1 MKTIRH
7 TATLFYYDG
16 PQVFEG
22 RDGIGG
28 HYIAV
33 AVEPIDSRER
43 YLVSGVA
50 PERLRQ
56 FRSGTL
62 DLRSLL
68 AEPVEGEWYLA
79 DAVAGF
85 NEPLELLRQ
94 NRSLRESGFLPDDGF
109 VLHDRVAEEAVLKEA
124 RERRNL
130 VLEIATE
137 PPEATTDHRIRVNT
151 LVGLLHYVQVMVRHA
166 YRTATKGR
174 TPQPGQRENHM
185 MDVVV
190 PATAGSFRVVLEAAQ
205 LPDMFGHNDVALGL
219 QKMDMLF
226 EKIGDPNDTLETLKE
241 NRGHLAG
248 IYLKLMRFLVDHQTG
263 IHYSWA
269 EPNSVRPSS
278 YAATEAETRMLVD
291 ALSSVTHLGVE
302 TVTLEGRFERFNR
315 RSGSWGLLTN
325 EGRVSGHIKKGG
337 PSLDGLQVD
346 GRYRFHCEE
355 EIEEIDITGRESRK
369 IYLNSHEAL

>member
-7 TATLFYYDG
+7 TGTLFYYDG
-16 PQVFEG
+16 PQVFEA

-62 DLRSLL
+62 DLRTLL
-68 AEPVEGEWYLA
+68 GEPVEDEWYLA
-79 DAVAGF
+79 TTTEGLE
-85 NEPLELLRQ
+85 EPLELVRQ
-94 NRSLRESGFLPDDGF
+94 NTPLRESGFLPDEGF
-109 VLHDRVAEEAVLKEA
+109 VLHDRVADESVLKEA

-219 QKMDMLF
+219 QKIDMLF
-226 EKIGDPNDTLETLKE
+226 KHIDNPHDTLETLKE

-248 IYLKLMRFLVDHQTG
+248 VYLKLMRFLVDHETG
-263 IHYSWA
+263 LHYSWA
-269 EPNSVRPSS
+269 EPTSIRPSS
-278 YAATEAETRMLVD
+278 YAITEAETRILVD
-291 ALSSVTHLGVE
+291 ALSNVTHLGIE
-302 TVTLEGRFERFNR
+302 TITLEGRFERFNR

-325 EGRVSGHIKKGG
+325 EGRVSGKTKKGG

-346 GRYRFHCEE
+346 GRYRFFCEE
-355 EIEEIDITGRESRK
+355 EIEEIDVTGRESRK
-369 IYLNSHEAL
+369 IYLNAHEPL

>member
-1 MKTIRH
+1 MKTIRY
-7 TATLFYYDG
+7 TNMLFYYDG
-16 PQVFEG
+16 PQVFEA

-33 AVEPIDSRER
+33 ALEAEDSRDR

-50 PERLRQ
+50 PAQLSQ

-62 DLRSLL
+62 DLKSLL
-68 AEPVEGEWYLA
+68 ADSVEDEWYLA
-79 DAVAGF
+79 TIAAGLT
-85 NEPLELLRQ
+85 EPLDLVPQ
-94 NRSLRESGFLPDDGF
+94 STSLSESGLLPDDGF
-109 VLHDRVAEEAVLKEA
+109 LLHDRVAEESALKEA

-174 TPQPGQRENHM
+174 KPQPGQRENHM
-185 MDVVV
+185 MNVVV
-190 PATAGSFRVVLEAAQ
+190 PAAAGSFRVVLEAAQ
-205 LPDMFGHNDVALGL
+205 LPDLFGHNDVALGL
-219 QKMDMLF
+219 QKIDMLF
-226 EKIGDPNDTLETLKE
+226 ENSSDPHETLETLKE

-248 IYLKLMRFLVDHQTG
+248 VYLKLMRFLVDHRTG
-263 IHYSWA
+263 LHYSWA
-269 EPNSVRPSS
+269 EPTSERSNG
-278 YAATEAETRMLVD
+278 YAVTEAETKRLVD
-291 ALSSVTHLGVE
+291 VLSSVTHLGVE
-302 TVTLEGRFERFNR
+302 NITLEGRFERFNR

-325 EGRVSGHIKKGG
+325 EGRVLGKIKKGG

-346 GRYRFHCEE
+346 GRYRFYCEE
-355 EIEEIDITGRESRK
+355 EIEEIDVTGRESRK
-369 IYLNSHEAL
+369 VYLNSHEPL